1 MNFLVHKGNK
11 DKNLSG
17 RIKYAA
23 NPSKIVI
30 STVPY
35 AVEVRLFWTM
45 SKKRSKVRQFNEEK
59 CMELI
64 SFLRTENWAL
74 IEDVA
79 KLINDMA
86 ALNEKHREV
95 SEKYGAFAKRY
106 SKLAGLYQ
114 QTLKM
119 FTDDGEDYRF
129 PEPSPQ

>member
-1 MNFLVHKGNK
+1 
-11 DKNLSG
+11 
-17 RIKYAA
+17 
-23 NPSKIVI
+23 
-30 STVPY
+30 
-35 AVEVRLFWTM
+35 
-45 SKKRSKVRQFNEEK
+45 
-59 CMELI
+59 MELI

-86 ALNEKHREV
+86 ALNEKHREL

-106 SKLAGLYQ
+106 SNLAGLYQ